1 MTMDGVKREI
11 QRLRRKLVE
20 DERDFRAAAPPLDQ
34 DGLPMWDGEGLP
46 EDVYERA
53 CGDLPDE
60 ELSGEELEARVRL
73 SPFAEVFQRLDREE
87 AEKEEAGTT

>member
-1 MTMDGVKREI
+1 MSMDSVKREI

-60 ELSGEELEARVRL
+60 ELTPEELEVRRRL
-73 SPFAEVFQRLDREE
+73 APYALVFALIERE
-87 AEKEEAGTT
+87 ATEEAGT